1 MASFKRDD
9 EVQRIIDRTRRKMR
23 RWGITITFLASRL
36 DVSRQYAW
44 QIVHYRTFVS
54 LEKAHEIEQL
64 VESIVE
70 HRPHIQTF
78 GERLRA
84 ARVSTGLTLKQV
96 GELIGYSWVGVERWE
111 KDQCIPKPGVLWHL
125 LTLYGIA
132 GNEFT
137 PPLAMYGGGLLAGSS
152 SGPRVKHSVGVLGE
166 LRESFAGTQ
175 KQLPHG
181 SLRGGPVYGRSTDF
195 NSDTRRRI
203 RALRNR

>member
-1 MASFKRDD
+1 MASFKRDS
-9 EVQRIIDRTRRKMR
+9 EVQHITDRTRSKMR

-54 LEKAHEIEQL
+54 LEKAREIERL

-132 GNEFT
+132 GNEIT
-137 PPLAMYGGGLLAGSS
+137 PPLAMYGGGLAAGS
-152 SGPRVKHSVGVLGE
+152 PIRLRTDLSVGVLGE
-166 LRESFAGTQ
+166 LRESFADTQ
-175 KQLPHG
+175 KHLPHG
-181 SLRGGPVYGRSTDF
+181 SLRGSTVYRRPTDF
-195 NSDTRRRI
+195 ISDTRRRI